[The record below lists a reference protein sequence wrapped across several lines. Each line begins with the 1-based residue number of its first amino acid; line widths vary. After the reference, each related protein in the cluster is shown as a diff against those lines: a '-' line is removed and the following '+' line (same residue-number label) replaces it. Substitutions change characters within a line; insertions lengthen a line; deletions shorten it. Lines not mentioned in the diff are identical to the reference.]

1 MRAGE
6 GERTLWGGT
15 LELCRVRD
23 MLVRTAIVGFGL
35 AVCSLVAV
43 PAVVA
48 SPLQQNRAKAQALSA
63 EVTALDARIDAAAQR
78 YSGAT
83 KALSEVRTSIRKN
96 RRRQRV
102 ARYELDL
109 ARSALTARA
118 VALYKHDEPTPLD
131 VVLGVDDFGD
141 LVDQLTM
148 VRRVAQTD
156 RDIVQAIV
164 QTSRELTERAAA
176 LDADLRSTKELVARR
191 SAERASMREELDRR
205 SALLDGVRSEIRTL
219 VQEQERVAAEPEP
232 KAEASADSGGGGG
245 SSGGSSG
252 GGGGSGQWWPLIQ
265 QAAGANGVNAG
276 GMYRL
281 MMLESGGSAT
291 IIGPGGYT
299 GLFQYAPST
308 WRGSWNPCRSCS
320 ITDGAAQIRAT
331 AVALRLGYGPSWW
344 GGTYGWA
351 FGGS

>member
-1 MRAGE
+1 MRD
-6 GERTLWGGT
+6 
-15 LELCRVRD
+15 V
-23 MLVRTAIVGFGL
+23 LVRTAIIGFAL

-43 PAVVA
+43 PAAVA
-48 SPLQQNRAKAQALSA
+48 SPLQQNRAKAEALAA
-63 EVTALDARIDAAAQR
+63 EVAALDARIDAAAQR

-83 KALSEVRTSIRKN
+83 KALSEVRSSIRKN
-96 RRRQRV
+96 RRRQAV

-109 ARSALTARA
+109 ARNALTARA

-131 VVLGVDDFGD
+131 VVLGVDDFGE

-156 RDIVQAIV
+156 RDIVKAIV
-164 QTSRELTERAAA
+164 LTSREFAERAAV
-176 LDADLRSTKELVARR
+176 LDADLLSAKELVAQR
-191 SAERASMREELDRR
+191 SAERASIREELDRR

-219 VQEQERVAAEPEP
+219 VQEQERIAAEAET
-232 KAEASADSGGGGG
+232 KAEATSDSGGGSGGG
-245 SSGGSSG
+245 SSGG

-291 IIGPGGYT
+291 IVGPSGHT
-299 GLFQYAPST
+299 GLFQYSPST

-331 AVALRLGYGPSWW
+331 AVALRLGNGPSWW
-344 GGTYGWA
+344 GGTYAWA
-351 FGGS
+351 FGSS

>member
-1 MRAGE
+1 MRD
-6 GERTLWGGT
+6 
-15 LELCRVRD
+15 V
-23 MLVRTAIVGFGL
+23 LVRTAIIGFGL

-48 SPLQQNRAKAQALSA
+48 NPLQQNRAKVKALSA

-83 KALSEVRTSIRKN
+83 KALSEARTSIRKN

-109 ARSALTARA
+109 ARNALTARA

-164 QTSRELTERAAA
+164 QTTRELTERAAV
-176 LDADLRSTKELVARR
+176 LDADLRSAKDLVAQR
-191 SAERASMREELDRR
+191 SAERASIREELDRR

-219 VQEQERVAAEPEP
+219 VQEQERVAAESQP
-232 KAEASADSGGGGG
+232 KAEASSDSGSGGGG
-245 SSGGSSG
+245 SSGG

-291 IIGPGGYT
+291 IVGPGGYT
-299 GLFQYAPST
+299 GLFQYSPST
-308 WRGSWNPCRSCS
+308 WRGSWNPCRSRS

-331 AVALRLGYGPSWW
+331 AVALRVGYGPSWW
-344 GGTYGWA
+344 GGTYAWA
-351 FGGS
+351 FGSS